1 VSALHLVTGGLVALE
16 LLVTLPMALAYIA
29 QPLGISAEAFRALR
43 LGPFDEH
50 ETLWLS
56 LVGVVLLAGLVY
68 AVAGLGALAAMMAP
82 VLLGPSAERIAAL
95 EAKAG
100 QLAERDRLARELHDS
115 VGHALTVTTLQAA
128 ACAALARRRSGL
140 RARRAGDH

>member
-1 VSALHLVTGGLVALE
+1 MSALHLVTGGLVALE

-29 QPLGISAEAFRALR
+29 QPLGITAEAFRALR

-82 VLLGPSAERIAAL
+82 VLLGPSPAERIAAP
-95 EAKAG
+95 EARAG
-100 QLAERDRLARELHDS
+100 QLAERD
-115 VGHALTVTTLQAA
+115 GWHASCTT
-128 ACAALARRRSGL
+128 RSAM
-140 RARRAGDH
+140 R

>member
-56 LVGVVLLAGLVY
+56 LVGVVLLAGL
-68 AVAGLGALAAMMAP
+68 GALAAMMAP

-100 QLAERDRLARELHDS
+100 QPAERDRLARELHDS